1 MIRFLRITATFVAA
15 GFMLTVLL
23 VAGGPL
29 QAREG
34 KLNVVSTSADY
45 ASIAEY
51 LGGDRIE
58 VRYIIHGDE
67 DPHSVRPKPSFAQMM
82 AEADILIA
90 TGLDL
95 EMWLPSLID
104 KSGNA
109 VIREGQA
116 GYVAANYGMT
126 LVEMPTSYDRSQ
138 GDVHC
143 FGNPHLHTSPIN
155 VRRAAQNITIGLM
168 KNDAEGEDFYTQ
180 RLKKFQAEIDR
191 KLFGETLVELVGSKT
206 LLKLAENGKLHS
218 FLKSKSYKGQKLIE
232 QLGGWLKKA
241 EPLRGMKVV
250 SFHKNWSYFAALF
263 GIQFVAEV
271 EPKPGIP
278 PSARDVADLIQKMMD
293 EGVKVIFAANYFDE
307 NKVARICEKVGARPA
322 IVPLSVHGVPE
333 VADYFALVDYWL
345 DSLLNATR

>member
-1 MIRFLRITATFVAA
+1 MFPTFRYLTLRTSISLNLA
-15 GFMLTVLL
+15 G
-23 VAGGPL
+23 
-29 QAREG
+29 
-34 KLNVVSTSADY
+34 
-45 ASIAEY
+45 
-51 LGGDRIE
+51 
-58 VRYIIHGDE
+58 
-67 DPHSVRPKPSFAQMM
+67 SFKK
-82 AEADILIA
+82 IF
-90 TGLDL
+90 
-95 EMWLPSLID
+95 
-104 KSGNA
+104 K
-109 VIREGQA
+109 REGQA